1 MNTKLL
7 THFLIVIS
15 VTIILLACGNN
26 IQDASSNEN
35 AIKAPQNL
43 SYELIKVYPHDT
55 LSYTQGLEWKGD
67 TLIEGTGDYSKSY
80 LHLLD
85 TKMKVIKGPIKLNG
99 PKVAYED
106 AIFGEGITEFDHKI
120 YQLTWKTKKVFVYDA
135 KTFQKI
141 NEFNWPYEGWGLTHN
156 DSSLIVSTGGSNL
169 YFVDP
174 ATFSI
179 QRTLGVYNNYGYV
192 SDINELE
199 YVNGKIYANLYLHD
213 NIIQIDPQ
221 TGLVTGNLDLSDIL
235 AKASAKYDPKTV
247 NGGYVLNGIAYKKES
262 QSFFITGKCWPL
274 MMEIKLK

>member
-1 MNTKLL
+1 MTKKALL
-7 THFLIVIS
+7 FSLTLCYFFV
-15 VTIILLACGNN
+15 ACN
-26 IQDASSNEN
+26 SSQNSTDTNNEN
-35 AIKAPQNL
+35 AIAAPTAL

-55 LSYTQGLEWKGD
+55 SSYTQGLEWNGH
-67 TLIEGTGDYSKSY
+67 TLIEGTGLEGKSI
-80 LHLLD
+80 LQILD
-85 TKMKVIKGPIKLNG
+85 TNMKLVGSKVKLE
-99 PKVAYED
+99 KEY
-106 AIFGEGITEFDHKI
+106 FGEGTTLFQDKI
-120 YQLTWKTKKVFVYDA
+120 YQLTWKSHKVFVYDA
-135 KTFQKI
+135 KTLKKI
-141 NEFNWPYEGWGLTHN
+141 NELYCPYEGWGLTHN

-247 NGGYVLNGIAYKKES
+247 NGGYVLNGIAYKKET
-262 QSFFITGKCWPL
+262 QTFFITGKCWPL